1 MLRAAGIF
9 AVCASLLVAA
19 PALADS
25 GSLPGGTSISAEI
38 TSPAANAILPAG
50 ATTVSGTAA
59 VGAAPALKNNTVV
72 YVVDVSGSTAD
83 PAGVDCDG
91 IAGNDSTLTCEK
103 AAVSS
108 VNADATGALSPV
120 LNSGIVKFSD
130 VGSALDV
137 DPAAGTQVLT
147 APGPNIDN
155 AVATLAAG
163 GGTSYVAGVT
173 AANTVLSD
181 AAAASTKTLVFLSD
195 GADTSGGTLPAV
207 PSGTTVRAFAIGA
220 GSCTTGP
227 IPMSAVAALG
237 GPGSSCTQV
246 TDLSVL
252 DDVIGQQVGSTLSAL
267 AVSVDGGPAVPVP
280 AANIVPTLPQGGPA
294 SVTWST
300 SVTLGSGNHNICVTA
315 TGSDV
320 GGTGTA
326 NDCVPVQ
333 VAAATVNCVAG
344 QTCSVTTNDGA
355 KATATL
361 TTQGVTETVGLRP
374 AVTPPGGCGGANCVT
389 AFDALYTTT
398 GGAGTAALSVTTA
411 PNVSTPFLK
420 AAVFLDG
427 KQVTRSCLWNVITK
441 KEVLPCKIILPTLK
455 GGTFYFV
462 KFGVDANVRFR

>member
-1 MLRAAGIF
+1 MLRAGIL
-9 AVCASLLVAA
+9 AVCATLLVSA

-38 TSPAANAILPAG
+38 TSPASGAILPAG

-72 YVVDVSGSTAD
+72 YALDVSGSTAD

-103 AAVSS
+103 AAVSA

-120 LNSGIVKFSD
+120 LNSGVVKFSD
-130 VGSALDV
+130 TGTALDV

-147 APGPNIDN
+147 APGPNIDA
-155 AVATLAAG
+155 AVATLTAG

-173 AANTVLSD
+173 AANSVLSN

-207 PSGTTVRAFAIGA
+207 PSGTTVRAFAIGSGTCA
-220 GSCTTGP
+220 SGP
-227 IPMSAVAALG
+227 IPLSSVAALG

-246 TDLSVL
+246 TNLSVL
-252 DDVIGQQVGSTLSAL
+252 DDVIGQQVGSTLSGL
-267 AVSVDGGPAVPVP
+267 AVSLDGGPAVPVP

-294 SVTWST
+294 SVTWTT
-300 SVTLGSGNHNICVTA
+300 SVTLANGSHNICVTA
-315 TGSDV
+315 TGSDA
-320 GGTGTA
+320 GGAGGV

-333 VAAATVNCVAG
+333 VVTTTVNCTA
-344 QTCSVTTNDGA
+344 TAPCTTTSADGA
-355 KATATL
+355 KSTATL
-361 TTQGVTETVGLRP
+361 VVQGINDTVGIRP
-374 AVTPPGGCGGANCVT
+374 ATTPAGGCGGVNCVT
-389 AFDALYTTT
+389 AYDVLFNTNV
-398 GGAGTAALSVTTA
+398 GAGTASLAVTTA

-420 AAVFLDG
+420 AAVYLDG
-427 KQVTRSCLWNVITK
+427 VKVTRNCLFNFITK
-441 KEVLPCKIILPTLK
+441 NEKLPCQLILPTLR

-462 KFGVDANVRFR
+462 KFTADPNVRFR

>member
-1 MLRAAGIF
+1 M
-9 AVCASLLVAA
+9 
-19 PALADS
+19 
-25 GSLPGGTSISAEI
+25 
-38 TSPAANAILPAG
+38 
-50 ATTVSGTAA
+50 
-59 VGAAPALKNNTVV
+59 
-72 YVVDVSGSTAD
+72 
-83 PAGVDCDG
+83 
-91 IAGNDSTLTCEK
+91 
-103 AAVSS
+103 
-108 VNADATGALSPV
+108 
-120 LNSGIVKFSD
+120 
-130 VGSALDV
+130 
-137 DPAAGTQVLT
+137 LT
-147 APGPNIDN
+147 APGPNIDS

-300 SVTLGSGNHNICVTA
+300 SVTLASGNHNICVTA

-333 VAAATVNCVAG
+333 VAAATVDCTAG
-344 QTCSVTTNDGA
+344 QPCSVTTTDGA

-374 AVTPPGGCGGANCVT
+374 AVTPPGGCGGVNCVT
-389 AFDALYTTT
+389 AFDALVHDHRRSRNR
-398 GGAGTAALSVTTA
+398 ARCRVTTA

-420 AAVFLDG
+420 AAVYLDG
-427 KQVTRSCLWNVITK
+427 MKVTRSCIWNFITK
-441 KEVLPCKIILPTLK
+441 NEVLPCKIILPTLK